1 MSVLPDASRAP
12 ARVSADTFERFALP
26 GFFATSMIA
35 VGALVVGWVAP
46 LSDLASNPLLMAA
59 RDSVAATSVAKLV
72 VIVGAGWLLRT
83 WLALGVH
90 VRGLDVRGARSLGWL
105 ALLWSVPLLV
115 SPVLFSRDVFSYV
128 AASRLMPAGFDPY
141 AVGTG
146 ALPTYVG
153 DGADPMWAESPAPYG
168 PLWMGLSSVLHGVTT
183 AQPDAALLGFRLLAV
198 AGIVLMV
205 LFVPRLAEAAG
216 TDVGFATWLAVLN
229 PVVLFHLSSAAHNDA
244 LMVGL
249 LVAGV
254 AFATQR
260 RIVLATLLVALAG
273 AVKAPALVALPFV
286 GLIWVGTDAAWRRKI
301 VTWASLGVATVATT
315 AVLSLV
321 TGLSAGW
328 VQNLSNPAKVE
339 TWLSP
344 ATALGRTLGFVAEW
358 LGVASADGTL
368 HVVRMSGTLATAAL
382 VGWLLLT
389 AHRRTA
395 LQGLAVALLALVALG
410 PVVQPWYLLW
420 ALPFVAVSGLDATQ
434 VRWAV
439 GLSLGLSAYTV
450 ANTAATTTTLASLP
464 EGIAALL
471 AGAVVAAMLF
481 VPRTTRSLLLPAR
494 TALAPVSAPSS
505 SASIAV

>member
-1 MSVLPDASRAP
+1 MSVQPDATRAP
-12 ARVSADTFERFALP
+12 ARVGPTDVERFALP
-26 GFFATSMIA
+26 GFFATSLIA
-35 VGALVVGWVAP
+35 LGGLVVGWVAP

-59 RDSVAATSVAKLV
+59 RDSVAATSVAKLA

-83 WLALGVH
+83 WLSLGVH
-90 VRGLDVRGARSLGWL
+90 VRGLDVRASRALGWL
-105 ALLWSVPLLV
+105 ALLWSVPLLAA
-115 SPVLFSRDVFSYV
+115 PVLFSRDVFSYI

-141 AVGTG
+141 VVGTG

-153 DGADPMWAESPAPYG
+153 DGADPMWAETPAPYG
-168 PLWMGLSSVLHGVTT
+168 PLWMGLSSLLHALTG
-183 AQPDAALLGFRLLAV
+183 AQPDTALLGFRLLAV
-198 AGIVLMV
+198 VGIALMV
-205 LFVPRLAEAAG
+205 VYVPRIAASAG
-216 TDVGFATWLAVLN
+216 TDAGFATWLAVLN

-254 AFATQR
+254 ALALQNR
-260 RIVLATLLVALAG
+260 VVAATLLVALAG
-273 AVKAPALVALPFV
+273 AVKAPALVALPFI
-286 GLIWVGTDAAWRRKI
+286 GLIVVGTAAPWSRK
-301 VTWASLGVATVATT
+301 VRVWAAMGAGTLLTMGVL
-315 AVLSLV
+315 AVL
-321 TGLSAGW
+321 TGLSFGW
-328 VQNLSNPAKVE
+328 VDNLSNPAKVE

-344 ATALGRTLGFVAEW
+344 ATALGRTIGYGVEVAGLG
-358 LGVASADGTL
+358 SADTAL
-368 HVVRMSGTLATAAL
+368 HVVRMGGTAAT
-382 VGWLLLT
+382 VAVVAWLLLT

-420 ALPFVAVSGLDATQ
+420 ALPFVAVCGLSAGQ

-481 VPRTTRSLLLPAR
+481 VPRTTRALLLTAPRPHPAA
-494 TALAPVSAPSS
+494 ALA
-505 SASIAV
+505 